1 MRQLEGLTP
10 VDTNLY
16 FDRHNYYVLV
26 ERLTKKL
33 YKIQKDDYNKYRL
46 YRGRYL
52 IALIMGIVLYDLIGI
67 KLAIASMVAI
77 ALVFEGMYRKVYLPT
92 LEEIVNCELPE
103 KITKLDILLTGTIQQ
118 IQKRIAGTTGLF
130 ILVAASAVYFL
141 FFNDFR
147 EFTNAEKIGI
157 GVLAIVFLIYI
168 AYLGIVN
175 LKAYGI
181 KKQEWEKEHSKK
193 K

>member
-26 ERLTKKL
+26 ERLSKKL
-33 YKIQKDDYNKYRL
+33 LKIQKDDYNKYRL

-52 IALIMGIVLYDLIGI
+52 IALIMGIILYDLVGWKIA
-67 KLAIASMVAI
+67 LASMVVI
-77 ALVFEGMYRKVYLPT
+77 AVVLECMYRRIYLPT
-92 LEEIVNCELPE
+92 LEELVNYELPA
-103 KITKLDILLTGTIQQ
+103 KITKLDILLTGTVQQ
-118 IQKRIAGTTGLF
+118 IQKRIAGTAGLF
-130 ILVAASAVYFL
+130 ILVAVSVVYFL
-141 FFNDFR
+141 FFNEFR
-147 EFTNAEKIGI
+147 EFSSYEKIGI
-157 GVLAIVFLIYI
+157 SVLAACFLVYI

-175 LKAYGI
+175 LKAYSI
-181 KKQEWEKEHSKK
+181 KKAEWLEEHKK